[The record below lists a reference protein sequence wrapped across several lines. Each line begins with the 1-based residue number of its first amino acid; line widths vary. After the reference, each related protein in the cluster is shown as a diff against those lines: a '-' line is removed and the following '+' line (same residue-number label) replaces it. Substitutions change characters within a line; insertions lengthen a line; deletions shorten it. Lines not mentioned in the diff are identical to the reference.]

1 MEAWM
6 QVCLPWIDWVQCQRV
21 GWNPESRYCLPAGSA
36 PSVVLGDSIS
46 YPLIRS
52 SGNALLI
59 LESDDELEER
69 AKRTAAT
76 LNED

>member
-1 MEAWM
+1 M

-59 LESDDELEER
+59 LESDDELEEKAGELLR
-69 AKRTAAT
+69 
-76 LNED
+76 L